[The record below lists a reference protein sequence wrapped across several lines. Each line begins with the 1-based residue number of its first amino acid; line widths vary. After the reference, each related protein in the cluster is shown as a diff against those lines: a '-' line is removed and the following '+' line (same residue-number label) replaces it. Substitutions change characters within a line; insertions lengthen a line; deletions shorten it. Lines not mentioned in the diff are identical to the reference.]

1 MDKTHQG
8 GLRILFADDEAHLRD
23 LMQMELPR
31 IGHEVTVC
39 PDGTAAVKAL
49 EKGSFDVALLDIK
62 MPGLTGIE
70 VLAKVRQ
77 ASPETQV
84 IIMTGH
90 ATVDTA
96 VQALRLGAF
105 DYLTKPCKWA
115 ELEVLLARVAERRDL
130 TNKAAAFETRLK
142 AVEGTPLLVGDTP
155 SMQAVR
161 RQIDMVAPTD
171 AGVLILG
178 ETGTGKELIARNL
191 HDKSKRAGH
200 AFIPVNCGALPENL
214 VESELFGHR
223 KGAFTGADN
232 HRKGLFEVANGGTL
246 FLDEVGELDKSVQV
260 KLLRFLESGEIR
272 RVGENDPFRVD
283 VRVLCATHRDLREMI
298 ETDAFREDL
307 FFRIN
312 TFEIHPARPP
322 RPQGRHPRAGPAHA
336 PPLQRP
342 AGRPRAHPH
351 PRGDRGPDRPR
362 LARQHPRAGQRHRA
376 GLDPLR
382 RRRDPRRA
390 PPDPGLLAP
399 VRCPRPPA
407 SPRRRR
413 PPLHRPRGQPHPPRR
428 RDEVHPGRPGE
439 VQRQQAR
446 RRQGTRHRPQDPVQ
460 QDQPVAA
467 DLRAGGAIRS
477 RPAGAR
483 RQGARRPGIQIP
495 MPASTSMSWRT
506 TSVATGAFASALA
519 TASSN
524 RSRAASISPGS

>member
-77 ASPETQV
+77 ASPDTQV

-155 SMQAVR
+155 SMQAIR

-298 ETDAFREDL
+298 ETEAFREDL

-312 TFEIHPARPP
+312 TFEITLPALRDRKADIPALA
-322 RPQGRHPRAGPAHA
+322 RHMLKRYNARRGGVEPTLTPEAIEALMAHDWPGNIRELANAIERSSILSGGGEILPEHLPTQNYSRRSMAPSTSAPAVAGPHFTVPEGNPTLRDVEMKYIQVVLEKYNGNKPAA
-336 PPLQRP
+336 AKELGIALKTLYNKINQLQ
-342 AGRPRAHPH
+342 
-351 PRGDRGPDRPR
+351 
-362 LARQHPRAGQRHRA
+362 Q
-376 GLDPLR
+376 
-382 RRRDPRRA
+382 
-390 PPDPGLLAP
+390 
-399 VRCPRPPA
+399 
-407 SPRRRR
+407 
-413 PPLHRPRGQPHPPRR
+413 
-428 RDEVHPGRPGE
+428 
-439 VQRQQAR
+439 
-446 RRQGTRHRPQDPVQ
+446 T
-460 QDQPVAA
+460 
-467 DLRAGGAIRS
+467 
-477 RPAGAR
+477 
-483 RQGARRPGIQIP
+483 
-495 MPASTSMSWRT
+495 
-506 TSVATGAFASALA
+506 
-519 TASSN
+519 
-524 RSRAASISPGS
+524 

>member
-31 IGHEVTVC
+31 LGHEVTVC
-39 PDGTAAVKAL
+39 PDGAAAVKAL
-49 EKGSFDVALLDIK
+49 EKGSYDAALLDIR

-84 IIMTGH
+84 ILMTGH

-130 TNKAAAFETRLK
+130 TNKVAACESRLK

-155 SMQAVR
+155 VMQSVR

-171 AGVLILG
+171 AGVMILG

-191 HDKSKRAGH
+191 HDKSRRAGH

-223 KGAFTGADN
+223 KGAFTGADA

-283 VRVLCATHRDLREMI
+283 VRVLCATHRDLRDMI
-298 ETDAFREDL
+298 ETDLFREDL

-312 TFEIHPARPP
+312 TFEIHLPPLRDRKPDIPALARHMLKRYNARKGGPEP
-322 RPQGRHPRAGPAHA
+322 TLTAEAIEALTAHEWPGNIRELANAIERASILSGGGEILPEHLPTQGYSRRSIAAQAAAASAVAGPHFTVPDGNPTLRDVEMKYIQVVLEKYNGNKPAA
-336 PPLQRP
+336 AKELGIALKTLYNKINQLQ
-342 AGRPRAHPH
+342 
-351 PRGDRGPDRPR
+351 
-362 LARQHPRAGQRHRA
+362 Q
-376 GLDPLR
+376 
-382 RRRDPRRA
+382 
-390 PPDPGLLAP
+390 
-399 VRCPRPPA
+399 
-407 SPRRRR
+407 
-413 PPLHRPRGQPHPPRR
+413 
-428 RDEVHPGRPGE
+428 
-439 VQRQQAR
+439 
-446 RRQGTRHRPQDPVQ
+446 T
-460 QDQPVAA
+460 
-467 DLRAGGAIRS
+467 
-477 RPAGAR
+477 
-483 RQGARRPGIQIP
+483 
-495 MPASTSMSWRT
+495 
-506 TSVATGAFASALA
+506 
-519 TASSN
+519 
-524 RSRAASISPGS
+524 

>member
-31 IGHEVTVC
+31 LGHEVHGL
-39 PDGTAAVKAL
+39 PRRRRRDQGAL
-49 EKGSFDVALLDIK
+49 EKGTFDAALLDIR

-84 IIMTGH
+84 ILMTGH

-130 TNKAAAFETRLK
+130 TNKATAFETRLK

-155 SMQAVR
+155 VMQSVR

-171 AGVLILG
+171 ASVLILG

-191 HDKSKRAGH
+191 HDKSNRSGH

-272 RVGENDPFRVD
+272 RVGENDPV
-283 VRVLCATHRDLREMI
+283 
-298 ETDAFREDL
+298 
-307 FFRIN
+307 
-312 TFEIHPARPP
+312 
-322 RPQGRHPRAGPAHA
+322 
-336 PPLQRP
+336 
-342 AGRPRAHPH
+342 
-351 PRGDRGPDRPR
+351 
-362 LARQHPRAGQRHRA
+362 
-376 GLDPLR
+376 
-382 RRRDPRRA
+382 
-390 PPDPGLLAP
+390 
-399 VRCPRPPA
+399 
-407 SPRRRR
+407 S
-413 PPLHRPRGQPHPPRR
+413 
-428 RDEVHPGRPGE
+428 
-439 VQRQQAR
+439 
-446 RRQGTRHRPQDPVQ
+446 
-460 QDQPVAA
+460 
-467 DLRAGGAIRS
+467 
-477 RPAGAR
+477 
-483 RQGARRPGIQIP
+483 
-495 MPASTSMSWRT
+495 ASTSGSSAPPT
-506 TSVATGAFASALA
+506 ATSAT
-519 TASSN
+519 
-524 RSRAASISPGS
+524 

>member
-39 PDGTAAVKAL
+39 PDGVAAVKAL

-77 ASPETQV
+77 ASPDTQV

-130 TNKAAAFETRLK
+130 TNKATAFETRLK

-155 SMQAVR
+155 SMQAIR
-161 RQIDMVAPTD
+161 RQVDMVAPTD

-232 HRKGLFEVANGGTL
+232 NRKGLFEVANGGTL
-246 FLDEVGELDKSVQV
+246 FLDEVGELDKAVQV

-307 FFRIN
+307 YFRIN
-312 TFEIHPARPP
+312 TFEVTLPALRDRKPDI
-322 RPQGRHPRAGPAHA
+322 PA
-336 PPLQRP
+336 
-342 AGRPRAHPH
+342 
-351 PRGDRGPDRPR
+351 
-362 LARQHPRAGQRHRA
+362 LARHLIKRH
-376 GLDPLR
+376 
-382 RRRDPRRA
+382 
-390 PPDPGLLAP
+390 
-399 VRCPRPPA
+399 
-407 SPRRRR
+407 
-413 PPLHRPRGQPHPPRR
+413 
-428 RDEVHPGRPGE
+428 
-439 VQRQQAR
+439 QAR
-446 RRQGTRHRPQDPVQ
+446 RGGPEPTLTPEAVESLMAHDWPGNIREL
-460 QDQPVAA
+460 ANA
-467 DLRAGGAIRS
+467 IERASILSGSGAIL
-477 RPAGAR
+477 PEHLPTQNYPR
-483 RQGARRPGIQIP
+483 RQ
-495 MPASTSMSWRT
+495 ASPS
-506 TSVATGAFASALA
+506 
-519 TASSN
+519 TASSSAVAGPHFTVPEGN
-524 RSRAASISPGS
+524 PTLRDVEMKYIQVVLEKYNGNKPAAAKELGIALKTLYNKINQLQQN

>member
-31 IGHEVTVC
+31 LGHEVTVC
-39 PDGTAAVKAL
+39 PDGVAAVKAL

-77 ASPETQV
+77 ASPDTQV

-155 SMQAVR
+155 SMQAIR

-298 ETDAFREDL
+298 ETEAFREDL

-312 TFEIHPARPP
+312 TFEITLPALRDRKADIPALA
-322 RPQGRHPRAGPAHA
+322 RHMLKRYNARRGGVEPTLTPEAIEALMAHDWPGNIRELANAIERSSILSGGGEILPEHLPTQNYSRRSMAPSTSAPAVAGPHFTVPEGNPTLRDVEMKYIQVVLEKYNGNKPAA
-336 PPLQRP
+336 AKELGIALKTLYNKINQLQ
-342 AGRPRAHPH
+342 
-351 PRGDRGPDRPR
+351 
-362 LARQHPRAGQRHRA
+362 Q
-376 GLDPLR
+376 
-382 RRRDPRRA
+382 
-390 PPDPGLLAP
+390 
-399 VRCPRPPA
+399 
-407 SPRRRR
+407 
-413 PPLHRPRGQPHPPRR
+413 
-428 RDEVHPGRPGE
+428 
-439 VQRQQAR
+439 
-446 RRQGTRHRPQDPVQ
+446 T
-460 QDQPVAA
+460 
-467 DLRAGGAIRS
+467 
-477 RPAGAR
+477 
-483 RQGARRPGIQIP
+483 
-495 MPASTSMSWRT
+495 
-506 TSVATGAFASALA
+506 
-519 TASSN
+519 
-524 RSRAASISPGS
+524 

>member
-31 IGHEVTVC
+31 LGHEVTVC
-39 PDGTAAVKAL
+39 PDGAAAVKAL
-49 EKGSFDVALLDIK
+49 EKGSFDAALLDIK

-130 TNKAAAFETRLK
+130 TNKVAACESRLK

-155 SMQAVR
+155 VMQSVR

-191 HDKSKRAGH
+191 HDKSQRAGH

-283 VRVLCATHRDLREMI
+283 VRVLCATHRDLRDMI
-298 ETDAFREDL
+298 ETDLFREDL

-312 TFEIHPARPP
+312 TFEIHL
-322 RPQGRHPRAGPAHA
+322 
-336 PPLQRP
+336 PPLRDRKPDIP
-342 AGRPRAHPH
+342 A
-351 PRGDRGPDRPR
+351 
-362 LARQHPRAGQRHRA
+362 LARHM
-376 GLDPLR
+376 LR
-382 RRRDPRRA
+382 RYSQRRGGLEPTLTAEAIEALTAHDWPGNIRELANAIERASILSGGGEILPEHLPTQGYSRRNM
-390 PPDPGLLAP
+390 
-399 VRCPRPPA
+399 
-407 SPRRRR
+407 
-413 PPLHRPRGQPHPPRR
+413 
-428 RDEVHPGRPGE
+428 
-439 VQRQQAR
+439 
-446 RRQGTRHRPQDPVQ
+446 
-460 QDQPVAA
+460 AA
-467 DLRAGGAIRS
+467 
-477 RPAGAR
+477 
-483 RQGARRPGIQIP
+483 
-495 MPASTSMSWRT
+495 AST
-506 TSVATGAFASALA
+506 AASALPGPHF
-519 TASSN
+519 TVPEGSPTLRDVEMKYIQVVLEKYN
-524 RSRAASISPGS
+524 GNKPAAAKELGIALKTLYNKINQLQQG

>member
-1 MDKTHQG
+1 MEKTHQG

-49 EKGSFDVALLDIK
+49 EKGSYDAALLDIK

-115 ELEVLLARVAERRDL
+115 ELEVLLSRVAERREL
-130 TNKAAAFETRLK
+130 SNKATALEARLK
-142 AVEGTPLLVGDTP
+142 AVEGTPLLVGDTL
-155 SMQAVR
+155 SMQSVR
-161 RQIDMVAPTD
+161 RLIDTIAPTD
-171 AGVLILG
+171 ASVLILG

-191 HDKSKRAGH
+191 HDKSHRADH

-223 KGAFTGADN
+223 KGAFTGADA

-246 FLDEVGELDKSVQV
+246 FLDEGGELDKSVQV
-260 KLLRFLESGEIR
+260 KLLRFLEAGEIR

-283 VRVLCATHRDLREMI
+283 VRVLCATHRDLRDMI

-312 TFEIHPARPP
+312 TFEIHL
-322 RPQGRHPRAGPAHA
+322 
-336 PPLQRP
+336 PPLRERKADIP
-342 AGRPRAHPH
+342 ALAKHMLKRHTSRRGAVETAFTPEAIEALMAHEWPGNIRELANAIERASILS
-351 PRGDRGPDRPR
+351 GGGPI
-362 LARQHPRAGQRHRA
+362 
-376 GLDPLR
+376 
-382 RRRDPRRA
+382 A
-390 PPDPGLLAP
+390 PEHLPTQG
-399 VRCPRPPA
+399 
-407 SPRRRR
+407 
-413 PPLHRPRGQPHPPRR
+413 PPRR
-428 RDEVHPGRPGE
+428 SS
-439 VQRQQAR
+439 
-446 RRQGTRHRPQDPVQ
+446 
-460 QDQPVAA
+460 
-467 DLRAGGAIRS
+467 L
-477 RPAGAR
+477 
-483 RQGARRPGIQIP
+483 
-495 MPASTSMSWRT
+495 
-506 TSVATGAFASALA
+506 SA
-519 TASSN
+519 ASSPQT
-524 RSRAASISPGS
+524 SAVAG

>member
-31 IGHEVTVC
+31 LGHEVTVC

-77 ASPETQV
+77 ASPDTQV

-155 SMQAVR
+155 SMQAIR

-191 HDKSKRAGH
+191 HDKSRRAGH

-312 TFEIHPARPP
+312 TFEITLPALRDRKPDIP
-322 RPQGRHPRAGPAHA
+322 ALARHMLKRYNGRRGGLEPTLTPEAIEGLTAHDWPGNIRELANAIERASILSGGGEILPEHLPTQNYSRRAMTSAGTSSSAVAGPHFTIPEGNPTLRDVEMKYIQVVLEKYNGNKPAA
-336 PPLQRP
+336 AKELGIALKTLYNKINQLQ
-342 AGRPRAHPH
+342 
-351 PRGDRGPDRPR
+351 
-362 LARQHPRAGQRHRA
+362 Q
-376 GLDPLR
+376 
-382 RRRDPRRA
+382 
-390 PPDPGLLAP
+390 
-399 VRCPRPPA
+399 
-407 SPRRRR
+407 
-413 PPLHRPRGQPHPPRR
+413 
-428 RDEVHPGRPGE
+428 
-439 VQRQQAR
+439 
-446 RRQGTRHRPQDPVQ
+446 T
-460 QDQPVAA
+460 
-467 DLRAGGAIRS
+467 
-477 RPAGAR
+477 
-483 RQGARRPGIQIP
+483 
-495 MPASTSMSWRT
+495 
-506 TSVATGAFASALA
+506 
-519 TASSN
+519 
-524 RSRAASISPGS
+524 

>member
-39 PDGTAAVKAL
+39 PDGIAAVKAL

-130 TNKAAAFETRLK
+130 TNKATAFETRLK
-142 AVEGTPLLVGDTP
+142 AVEGTPLLVGETA
-155 SMQAVR
+155 SMQAIR

-312 TFEIHPARPP
+312 TFEITLPALRDRKPDIP
-322 RPQGRHPRAGPAHA
+322 ALAKHMLTRYNARRGGPEPTLTPEAIDALTAHDWPGNIRELANAIERASILSGGGLILPEHLPTQNYSRRAMPAASGAVAGPHFAIPEGSPTLRDVEMKYIQVVLEKYNGNKPA
-336 PPLQRP
+336 AAKELGIALKTLYNKINQLQ
-342 AGRPRAHPH
+342 
-351 PRGDRGPDRPR
+351 
-362 LARQHPRAGQRHRA
+362 
-376 GLDPLR
+376 
-382 RRRDPRRA
+382 
-390 PPDPGLLAP
+390 
-399 VRCPRPPA
+399 
-407 SPRRRR
+407 
-413 PPLHRPRGQPHPPRR
+413 
-428 RDEVHPGRPGE
+428 
-439 VQRQQAR
+439 
-446 RRQGTRHRPQDPVQ
+446 QG
-460 QDQPVAA
+460 
-467 DLRAGGAIRS
+467 
-477 RPAGAR
+477 
-483 RQGARRPGIQIP
+483 
-495 MPASTSMSWRT
+495 
-506 TSVATGAFASALA
+506 
-519 TASSN
+519 
-524 RSRAASISPGS
+524 